1 MLPRQRAF
9 RARRTTTCWSAEFRA
24 KSSKA
29 RARCIRRR
37 FHRGGGKRT
46 RVRLPAINRKQFE
59 ALQPPGEMTATL
71 ERFAKKRPEPKSAGT
86 RGGSGWHP
94 PRLGRHATAASL
106 VERG

>member
-24 KSSKA
+24 KSGKA

-59 ALQPPGEMTATL
+59 ALQPLREITVTV
-71 ERFAKKRPEPKSAGT
+71 ERFARKRPEPKSAGT
-86 RGGSGWHP
+86 RGGSGRHL
-94 PRLGRHATAASL
+94 PRWGPHATAANL
-106 VERG
+106 VARC